1 VAVREVLI
9 GELADEADIFLNLL
23 PLPLHFLDAVLAAF
37 MLQPLQDILVLPN
50 YLQQLSFSVWL
61 IQSLLPA
68 LSALLMK
75 SRIGGLA
82 PCITKEIPFASIVLI
97 FFSRA

>member
-1 VAVREVLI
+1 MLT
-9 GELADEADIFLNLL
+9 DEADIFLNLL

-61 IQSLLPA
+61 IQSLPA
-68 LSALLMK
+68 LSALLIK
-75 SRIGGLA
+75 SPYEVLHPA
-82 PCITKEIPFASIVLI
+82 SLEIYPSPRWF
-97 FFSRA
+97 

>member
-1 VAVREVLI
+1 VAVGEALI

-61 IQSLLPA
+61 IQSLPA
-68 LSALLMK
+68 LSALLIK
-75 SRIGGLA
+75 S
-82 PCITKEIPFASIVLI
+82 P
-97 FFSRA
+97 